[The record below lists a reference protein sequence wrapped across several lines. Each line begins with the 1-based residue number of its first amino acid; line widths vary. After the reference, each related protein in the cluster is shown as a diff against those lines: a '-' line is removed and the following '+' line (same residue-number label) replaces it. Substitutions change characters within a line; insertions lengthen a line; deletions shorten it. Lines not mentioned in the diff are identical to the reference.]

1 MNQKLRSVFFIKKLN
16 LFQLVM
22 LGLGSLIGSGW
33 LFGSMEAASVAGPAA
48 IFSWIIGFIVIA
60 VIAYNYIELGTMF
73 PESGG
78 MSKFAQYSHGS
89 LVGFI
94 ASWANWISLIT
105 LIPIE
110 AVASVQYM
118 STWPWAWANWTHHF
132 FKNGTITTSGLLV
145 VFCFILIF
153 TLLNYWSVSLLT
165 RFTSLISI
173 FKIAVPLI
181 TIIFLTL
188 SGFHPENYG
197 HSLTEFMPYGSAS
210 IFAATSASGIIFS
223 FNAFQTV
230 INMGNEVKNPKRN
243 VGLGVGISLLISA
256 VLYLVLQS
264 TYITSIPSSLIAQ
277 SGWHGINFESPF
289 ADLAIL
295 LGIHWLSV
303 LLYLDAFIS
312 PFGTGVSFVASTG
325 RALAAMSSNNHFPK
339 ILGKINAKYGIPRIA
354 MAFNAVLSMV
364 MVSIFRSWGTLA
376 SVISTSTLIAYLT
389 GPITVV
395 SLRKMASRFNRPVRL
410 KAIKFMAPL
419 AFILASLAIYW
430 AMWPTTVEV
439 ILVILLGLPIFIYY
453 EWRLHWKETINQ
465 LRSSLWLIVYLIFLS
480 IMSYIGSADFNGK
493 NLIHYP
499 FDFIVIITAAFIFY
513 VWGMRSR
520 IITVSFGNAREV
532 NNRVKK

>member
-1 MNQKLRSVFFIKKLN
+1 
-16 LFQLVM
+16 M

-48 IFSWIIGFIVIA
+48 IFSWIIGFVVIG

-110 AVASVQYM
+110 AVAAVQYM
-118 STWPWAWANWTHHF
+118 SSWPWAWANWTHSF
-132 FKNGTITTSGLLV
+132 FKNGNITTSGLLV

-153 TLLNYWSVSLLT
+153 TLLNYWSVTLLT

-197 HSLTEFMPYGSAS
+197 KSLSKFMPYGSAS

-230 INMGNEVKNPKRN
+230 INMGNEVENPKKN
-243 VGLGVGISLLISA
+243 IGLGVGLSLSISA

-264 TYITSIPSSLIAQ
+264 TFITSVPTALIAQ

-312 PFGTGVSFVASTG
+312 PFGTGVSFAASTG

-339 ILGKINAKYGIPRIA
+339 ILGRINAKYGIPRVA

-453 EWRLHWKETINQ
+453 EWRLHWKETMKQ

-480 IMSYIGSADFNGK
+480 VMSYIGSDNFNGR

-499 FDFIVIITAAFIFY
+499 LDFVVIIIVAFIFY
-513 VWGMRSR
+513 IWGMRSR
-520 IITVSFGNAREV
+520 IITVSFGNAQEV
-532 NNRVKK
+532 NKHVKK